1 MAELQKEEQ
10 EIIEKMAKVIAGIT
24 ELNADTDA
32 EDKEQKLKDL
42 NDTMV
47 QLATNLM
54 TAKTELAKIPKDEV
68 TSVTQASPEVAEIR
82 TSPSIS
88 SGEIPDHSDRV
99 SVLGKLGGSMTVK
112 PPRFKKEGDIWI
124 FLDRFEQYLKLSG
137 DHDTGSVEFLML
149 SLVEDDKMYRKL
161 KTTFLSIPTSD
172 RQMRTP
178 DLMTAIRSGLYPGAE
193 SRTLRDAMSQM
204 KQRTEESAEDYT
216 MRIEVEAAK
225 AFSPL
230 EEAVKNEAC
239 LSALS
244 NGLRSLD
251 IRHRIKETEV
261 KNFDKA
267 ARLAVKLEH
276 IYKTTPEHIEQDE
289 ITSFG
294 VLAVNNNTGISS
306 TNTRNEP
313 SSGTE
318 PIRRSS
324 SESRNFN
331 PHQNLICHNCHR
343 HGHLQRNCR
352 SPPTGRFRSNNNHR
366 ESYRRDGGNVH
377 IQCYECG
384 GRGHYANR
392 CPNRSSRPNA
402 LNANTTGHF
411 PAHPSR
417 QN

>member
-1 MAELQKEEQ
+1 
-10 EIIEKMAKVIAGIT
+10 MAKVIAGIT

-68 TSVTQASPEVAEIR
+68 TSVTQASPEVAEIQ

-193 SRTLRDAMSQM
+193 NLKRCH
-204 KQRTEESAEDYT
+204 ESD
-216 MRIEVEAAK
+216 
-225 AFSPL
+225 
-230 EEAVKNEAC
+230 
-239 LSALS
+239 
-244 NGLRSLD
+244 
-251 IRHRIKETEV
+251 ETE
-261 KNFDKA
+261 N
-267 ARLAVKLEH
+267 
-276 IYKTTPEHIEQDE
+276 
-289 ITSFG
+289 
-294 VLAVNNNTGISS
+294 
-306 TNTRNEP
+306 
-313 SSGTE
+313 
-318 PIRRSS
+318 
-324 SESRNFN
+324 
-331 PHQNLICHNCHR
+331 
-343 HGHLQRNCR
+343 
-352 SPPTGRFRSNNNHR
+352 GRVS
-366 ESYRRDGGNVH
+366 
-377 IQCYECG
+377 
-384 GRGHYANR
+384 
-392 CPNRSSRPNA
+392 
-402 LNANTTGHF
+402 
-411 PAHPSR
+411 
-417 QN
+417 